1 VHPLRQVI
9 YLTSNQ
15 SCPLANPFPDL
26 LQMPRPI
33 VTSIATLLVVACA
46 GGDSLNRADL
56 DAAAGAITS
65 ESMLAHIRTLAS
77 DAYEGR
83 APGTPGEDSTV
94 AYLTAQYKALGLAPG
109 NPDGSYVQNV
119 ELIGYTG
126 TSTASMR
133 IGNQSIAMRPNLDY
147 IAVSRHDT
155 TNVDVNNSEVVFV
168 GYGVEAPEYGWDDYK
183 GLDVRGKTVL
193 IMVGDPPIRDASDS
207 TRLDSTMFRGKAMT
221 YYGRWTYKY
230 EKASEKGAAA
240 AIIIH
245 QTGPAGYPWEVVSGS
260 WGAENLDIPGAGA
273 SSRVPV
279 EGWITE
285 AKAREIFLAAG
296 RDFGGVAAFATTKAF
311 APTPLL
317 GTASWHVKNTV
328 RRIQSRNVVAKLE
341 GSDATLKDEYV
352 IYSAHWDHFGKNAS
366 LEGDQIL
373 NGALDNASGV
383 AQMLEI
389 AKAFTKLPTPPERS
403 VLFLAVTAEEAGLLG
418 AKYYAQHPL
427 YPLDKT
433 LANIN
438 IDGANQWGRT
448 SDVVLIGLG
457 NSTLDD
463 VLDSVVTASGRTIVP
478 DPESEK
484 GFFYRSDHFEFAKE
498 GVPALYADAGVNYVG
513 KPDGWGL
520 QKRSEYT
527 ANDYHKPS
535 DDVKPDWDLSG
546 AVEDGRMLFEVGYR
560 IAQGSTWPEW
570 KSGTE
575 FKAKRDA
582 MLGKQ

>member
-1 VHPLRQVI
+1 MSRI
-9 YLTSNQ
+9 TSAG
-15 SCPLANPFPDL
+15 LAVL
-26 LQMPRPI
+26 LL
-33 VTSIATLLVVACA
+33 AACA
-46 GGDSLNRADL
+46 GGDAVNHADL
-56 DAAAGAITS
+56 QPALNSITS
-65 ESMLAHIRTLAS
+65 ESMLAHIRTLSS
-77 DAYEGR
+77 DAFEGR

-94 AYLTAQYKALGLAPG
+94 EYLTAQYKSLGLAPG
-109 NPDGSYVQNV
+109 NPDGSYVQSV
-119 ELIGYTG
+119 ELIGYTA
-126 TSTASMR
+126 TSTAALRVS
-133 IGNQSIAMRPNLDY
+133 NKPVAMRPNLDF

-155 TNVDVNNSEVVFV
+155 SNVDVVNSDIVFV
-168 GYGVEAPEYGWDDYK
+168 GYGVEAPEYGWNDYK
-183 GLDVRGKTVL
+183 NVDVRGKTVL
-193 IMVGDPPIRDASDS
+193 IMVGDPPIKDAMDS

-260 WGAENLDIPGAGA
+260 WGAENFDIPSA
-273 SSRVPV
+273 SATSRVPV

-296 RDFGGVAAFATTKAF
+296 RDFDGVAAHATTKEF
-311 APTPLL
+311 TPIPIF
-317 GTASWHVKNTV
+317 GAATWHVTNTI
-328 RRIQSRNVVAKLE
+328 RRVQSRNVLAKLE
-341 GSDATLKDEYV
+341 GSDPALKDEYV
-352 IYSAHWDHFGKNAS
+352 VYSAHWDHFGKNTS
-366 LEGDQIL
+366 LKGDQIL

-383 AQMLEI
+383 AQMLEV
-389 AKAFTKLPTPPERS
+389 AKAFTKLPTPPKRS
-403 VLFLAVTAEEAGLLG
+403 VLFLAVTGEEAGLLG

-438 IDGANQWGRT
+438 IDGVNQWGRT
-448 SDVVLIGLG
+448 SDVVVIGLG

-513 KPDGWGL
+513 KPEGYGI
-520 QKRSEYT
+520 QKRNEYT
-527 ANDYHKPS
+527 ANDYHKPT
-535 DDVKPDWDLSG
+535 DEVKPDWDLSG
-546 AVEDGRMLFEVGYR
+546 AVEDGQMLFEVGYR
-560 IAQGSTWPEW
+560 VAQAAKFPEW
-570 KSGTE
+570 KPGTE
-575 FKAKRDA
+575 FKAKREA
-582 MLGKQ
+582 MLKQ

>member
-1 VHPLRQVI
+1 M
-9 YLTSNQ
+9 S
-15 SCPLANPFPDL
+15 
-26 LQMPRPI
+26 RPI
-33 VTSIATLLVVACA
+33 VISVVALLLASCA
-46 GGDSLNRADL
+46 RGDGVNRSDL
-56 DAAAGAITS
+56 EPALGSITS

-83 APGTPGEDSTV
+83 APGSPGEDSTV

-119 ELIGYTG
+119 ELIGYTS

-133 IGNQSIAMRPNLDY
+133 IGNTSIAMRPNLDY

-155 TNVDVNNSEVVFV
+155 SNIDVNDSEVVFV
-168 GYGVEAPEYGWDDYK
+168 GFGVEAPEYGWDDYK

-193 IMVGDPPIRDASDS
+193 IMVGDPPIRDAMDS

-260 WGAENLDIPGAGA
+260 WGAENFDIPGASA

-296 RDFGGVAAFATTKAF
+296 RDFDGVAAFATTKSF

-317 GTASWHVKNTV
+317 GNASWHVKNTV
-328 RRIQSRNVVAKLE
+328 RRVQSRNVVAKLE
-341 GSDATLKDEYV
+341 GSDAALKNEYV
-352 IYSAHWDHFGKNAS
+352 IYTAHWDHFGRNTS
-366 LEGDQIL
+366 LQGDQIL

-389 AKAFTKLPTPPERS
+389 AKAFTKLPTPPKRS

-427 YPLDKT
+427 YALDKT

-498 GVPALYADAGVNYVG
+498 GVPALYADAGVKYVG
-513 KPDGWGL
+513 KPEGWGL
-520 QKRSEYT
+520 QKRNEYT
-527 ANDYHKPS
+527 TNDYHKPT
-535 DDVKPDWDLSG
+535 DEVKPDWDLSG
-546 AVEDGRMLFEVGYR
+546 AVEDGQMLFEVGYR
-560 IAQGSTWPEW
+560 IAQATTWPDW
-570 KSGTE
+570 KPGTE

>member
-1 VHPLRQVI
+1 MSRI
-9 YLTSNQ
+9 
-15 SCPLANPFPDL
+15 
-26 LQMPRPI
+26 
-33 VTSIATLLVVACA
+33 IAASLSTLLLAACA
-46 GGDSLNRADL
+46 GGDAVDHADL
-56 DAAAGAITS
+56 EPALNSITG

-77 DAYEGR
+77 DAFEGR

-94 AYLTAQYKALGLAPG
+94 AYLTAQYKSLGLAPG

-119 ELIGYTG
+119 ELIGYTSN
-126 TSTASMR
+126 STAALR
-133 IGNQSIAMRPNLDY
+133 ISNTPVAMRPNLDY

-155 TNVDVNNSEVVFV
+155 TNVDVVNSDIVFV
-168 GYGVEAPEYGWDDYK
+168 GYGVEAPEYGWNDYK
-183 GLDVRGKTVL
+183 NVDVRGKTVL
-193 IMVGDPPIRDASDS
+193 IMVGDPPIKDAMDS

-260 WGAENLDIPGAGA
+260 WGAENFDIPSASA

-285 AKAREIFLAAG
+285 AKAREIFRASG
-296 RDFGGVAAFATTKAF
+296 RDFDGIAVFATTKQF
-311 APTPLL
+311 TPAPIF
-317 GTASWHVKNTV
+317 GTATWRVKNTI
-328 RRIQSRNVVAKLE
+328 RRVQSHNVLAKLE
-341 GSDATLKDEYV
+341 GSDPTLKDEYV
-352 IYSAHWDHFGKNAS
+352 VYSAHWDHFGKNTS
-366 LEGDQIL
+366 LQGDQIL

-383 AQMLEI
+383 AQMLEV
-389 AKAFTKLPTPPERS
+389 AKAFTKLPTPPKRS
-403 VLFLAVTAEEAGLLG
+403 VLFLAVTGEEAGLLG

-438 IDGANQWGRT
+438 IDGVNQWGRT
-448 SDVVLIGLG
+448 SDVVVIGLG

-513 KPDGWGL
+513 KPEGYGL

-527 ANDYHKPS
+527 ANDYHKPT

-560 IAQGSTWPEW
+560 VAQASKWPEW
-570 KSGTE
+570 KAGTE
-575 FKAKRDA
+575 FKAKREA
-582 MLGKQ
+582 MLKP

>member
-1 VHPLRQVI
+1 MSRI
-9 YLTSNQ
+9 ISTS
-15 SCPLANPFPDL
+15 LAAL
-26 LQMPRPI
+26 LL
-33 VTSIATLLVVACA
+33 AACA
-46 GGDSLNRADL
+46 GGDAVDQADL
-56 DAAAGAITS
+56 QPALASITS

-77 DAYEGR
+77 DAFEGR

-94 AYLTAQYKALGLAPG
+94 AYLTAQYKSLGLAPG

-119 ELIGYTG
+119 ELIGYTA
-126 TSTASMR
+126 TSTATVR
-133 IGNQSIAMRPNLDY
+133 VNNKPVAMRPSLDF

-155 TNVDVNNSEVVFV
+155 SSVDVVNSEIVFV
-168 GYGVEAPEYGWDDYK
+168 GYGVEAPEYGWNDYK
-183 GLDVRGKTVL
+183 DVDVRGKTVL
-193 IMVGDPPIRDASDS
+193 IMVGDPPVKDAMDS

-260 WGAENLDIPGAGA
+260 WGAENFDIPSASA

-285 AKAREIFLAAG
+285 AKARELFLASG
-296 RDFGGVAAFATTKAF
+296 RDFDGVAAHATKKEF
-311 APTPLL
+311 TPLPIF
-317 GTASWHVKNTV
+317 GTASWHVKNTI
-328 RRIQSRNVVAKLE
+328 RRVQSRNVLAKLE
-341 GSDATLKDEYV
+341 GSDPTLKDEYV
-352 IYSAHWDHFGKNAS
+352 VYSAHWDHFGKNTS
-366 LEGDQIL
+366 LQGDQIL

-383 AQMLEI
+383 AQMLEV
-389 AKAFTKLPTPPERS
+389 AKAFTKLPTPPKRS

-438 IDGANQWGRT
+438 IDGVNQWGRT
-448 SDVVLIGLG
+448 SDVVVIGLG

-513 KPDGWGL
+513 KPEGYGI
-520 QKRSEYT
+520 QKRNEYT
-527 ANDYHKPS
+527 ANDYHKAT

-560 IAQGSTWPEW
+560 VAQGTKWPEW
-570 KSGTE
+570 KPGTE
-575 FKAKRDA
+575 FKAKREA
-582 MLGKQ
+582 MLKP

>member
-1 VHPLRQVI
+1 MQRLRQVI

-33 VTSIATLLVVACA
+33 VISIATLLVVACA
-46 GGDSLNRADL
+46 GGDSMNRADL

-126 TSTASMR
+126 TSTATMR

-155 TNVDVNNSEVVFV
+155 TNVDVNNSEVIFV

-193 IMVGDPPIRDASDS
+193 IMVGDPPIRDAADS

-296 RDFGGVAAFATTKAF
+296 RDFDGVAAFATTKAF

-352 IYSAHWDHFGKNAS
+352 IYSAHWDHFGTNAS

-389 AKAFTKLPTPPERS
+389 AKAFTKLPTPPKRS

-427 YPLDKT
+427 YPLNKT

-463 VLDSVVTASGRTIVP
+463 LLDSVVTASGRTIVA

-513 KPDGWGL
+513 KPEGWGL
-520 QKRSEYT
+520 QKRNEYT
-527 ANDYHKPS
+527 TNDYHKPS

-560 IAQGSTWPEW
+560 IAQASTWPEW